1 MRAGM
6 DIARFNFSHGSHE
19 EHRGRVDMVKNLREE
34 LNIPVAL
41 LLDTKGPEIRTKLLK
56 DHKKIT
62 LEAGSEFTLTTGDIE
77 GDETR
82 VAITYENLYKDVKK
96 GGKILIDDG
105 LIELEI
111 ENIKNGD
118 IVCRVLNGGELGERK
133 GINVPYVKVK
143 LPGITEQDKEDILF
157 GITQE
162 FDYIAASFVRDAKAI
177 KEIRQLLDENGGH
190 DIGIIAK
197 IENAEG
203 VENIDE
209 IIKAADGIMVARGDL
224 GVEIPPSE
232 VPYIQKMIIRKC
244 NENYVPVITA
254 TQMLDSMIRN
264 VRATRAEASD
274 VANAVLDGADALML
288 SGETA
293 NGAYPVLAV
302 KTMAMIIGSTEKGG
316 SPWRKPFV
324 SQAGAPGIPD
334 AVSKAAGMISDQMKA
349 QAVLSLT
356 QSGVTAQMVSK
367 YRPAAPIIGA
377 TPNRETLRYLTLVWG
392 VEPLL
397 VPEEKVLETA
407 LTSAMET
414 ARKESLLREGD
425 MVVATAGY
433 PIGSPGST
441 NSIQVLTVAKTLL
454 KGLSLLKKDA
464 SGVVVKALTGSEADA
479 KMKDGA
485 ILVTRQTDRE
495 YIPAMRKASAIICE
509 EGGLTSHAAIV
520 SLELRIPCI
529 VSATGALAAL
539 EDGMTV
545 TVDGRRGVVLGGSVR
560 LHSDGD

>member
-1 MRAGM
+1 MKRTKIICTMGPASSKKNTLRAMMRAGM

-264 VRATRAEASD
+264 PRPTRAEVAD
-274 VANAVLDGADALML
+274 VANAIYDGTDAIML
-288 SGETA
+288 SGET
-293 NGAYPVLAV
+293 GKYPLEALKMMVEIAQTTEPHLNYEDYTHNRNMCGESRVSSAVGLAAV
-302 KTMAMIIGSTEKGG
+302 QTARDLKAKAIVTPTFGG
-316 SPWRKPFV
+316 RT
-324 SQAGAPGIPD
+324 ARL
-334 AVSKAAGMISDQMKA
+334 ISNF
-349 QAVLSLT
+349 
-356 QSGVTAQMVSK
+356 
-367 YRPAAPIIGA
+367 RPEAPIYA
-377 TPNRETLRYLTLVWG
+377 VTPNDTILHRLQLVWG
-392 VEPLL
+392 VTPLKGY
-397 VPEEKVLETA
+397 EK
-407 LTSAMET
+407 
-414 ARKESLLREGD
+414 D
-425 MVVATAGY
+425 
-433 PIGSPGST
+433 ST
-441 NSIQVLTVAKTLL
+441 EHIISQVL
-454 KGLSLLKKDA
+454 
-464 SGVVVKALTGSEADA
+464 
-479 KMKDGA
+479 
-485 ILVTRQTDRE
+485 
-495 YIPAMRKASAIICE
+495 
-509 EGGLTSHAAIV
+509 
-520 SLELRIPCI
+520 
-529 VSATGALAAL
+529 
-539 EDGMTV
+539 
-545 TVDGRRGVVLGGSVR
+545 
-560 LHSDGD
+560 